1 MNNISLVDLLK
12 LALKYIY
19 ILITV
24 ALVAAIV
31 AYSYCNFVAEPRYS
45 STGSIVVTNGAIISD
60 ISAQTT
66 SDTTSKK
73 VSGSD
78 ISASLLLSN
87 TIIDILNTNDIYK
100 QLASELGNKYSYANL
115 MNRATVKQRNED
127 TLFID
132 VSFSADAPE
141 EAQTLVNNFLEIV
154 PDYIAKFI
162 PGSTAS
168 VTTTADRAVKIYP
181 QTSRTVFVAAMAG
194 AVLSYAI
201 LFIISLFSTT
211 IKSEDEI
218 KNNYD
223 LTVLG
228 NIPDF
233 SSAAANKN
241 KYYGYSRK
249 ESTNVK

>member
-60 ISAQTT
+60 ISAQTA

-115 MNRATVKQRNED
+115 MNRATVNQRNED

-141 EAQTLVNNFLEIV
+141 EAQTLVNNFL
-154 PDYIAKFI
+154 
-162 PGSTAS
+162 
-168 VTTTADRAVKIYP
+168 
-181 QTSRTVFVAAMAG
+181 
-194 AVLSYAI
+194 
-201 LFIISLFSTT
+201 
-211 IKSEDEI
+211 
-218 KNNYD
+218 
-223 LTVLG
+223 
-228 NIPDF
+228 
-233 SSAAANKN
+233 
-241 KYYGYSRK
+241 
-249 ESTNVK
+249 